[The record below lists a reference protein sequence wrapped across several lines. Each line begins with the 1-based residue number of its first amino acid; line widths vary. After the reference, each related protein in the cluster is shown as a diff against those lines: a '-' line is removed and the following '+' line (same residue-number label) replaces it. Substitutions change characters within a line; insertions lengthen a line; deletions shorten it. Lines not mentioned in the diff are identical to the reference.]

1 MVIGRSRGAAVAVWV
16 VSALMTALFL
26 FAGGTKL
33 AGMAMHVEHF
43 AHWGYPG
50 WFRQFVGAWEVIFAA
65 LLLVPSLAFYAAS
78 ALALGML
85 GAIYTELF
93 RGDPPRALFPLV
105 VLGIL
110 VVVIRVRAAERW
122 RPGRRGATGAPV
134 AGG

>member
-1 MVIGRSRGAAVAVWV
+1 MMTGRSKGAAVAVWV

-33 AGMAMHVEHF
+33 AGMSMHVEHF
-43 AHWGYPG
+43 AQWGYPG
-50 WFRQFVGAWEVIFAA
+50 WFRLFVGAWELIFGV

-93 RGDPPRALFPLV
+93 RGDPPRALFPLIL
-105 VLGIL
+105 LGIL
-110 VVVIRVRAAERW
+110 IVLVWLRAGERW
-122 RPGRRGATGAPV
+122 RPGRPAI
-134 AGG
+134 

>member
-1 MVIGRSRGAAVAVWV
+1 M
-16 VSALMTALFL
+16 SALVTALFL

-33 AGMAMHVEHF
+33 AGMPMHVEHF
-43 AHWGYPG
+43 AHWGYPW
-50 WFRQFVGAWEVIFAA
+50 WFRLFVGTWEVTFGA

-105 VLGIL
+105 LLGIL
-110 VVVIRVRAAERW
+110 IVLMRVRAAERW
-122 RPGRRGATGAPV
+122 RSGSRVETSNAAP
-134 AGG
+134 